1 MQSNPAPVSVVIPC
15 FRCKDTIERAV
26 HSIAQQTLPVFE
38 VILVDDCSADGTL
51 ALLYAMQKRYP
62 QGWLK
67 VIALQS
73 NQGPGSARNRGWQQA
88 KQEYIAFLDA
98 DDAWHSQ
105 KIEIQYGWMSRHPEV
120 ALTGH
125 AEHYNLPESQTEKPI
140 TNITDPVLINPHQLL
155 RKNVF
160 STRSVMLK
168 KGLEQRFKEGQY
180 YCEDYLLWLQICLSQ
195 QACYRFSI
203 PLALVFK
210 KAYGEAGLASN
221 LFQMEKGELQSY
233 AEVTKQGLISP
244 LTRFAYSTLSVL
256 KFIKRLIY
264 VSLKLNK

>member
-1 MQSNPAPVSVVIPC
+1 M
-15 FRCKDTIERAV
+15 
-26 HSIAQQTLPVFE
+26 SIAQQTLPVSE
-38 VILVDDCSADGTL
+38 VILVDDCSEDGTL
-51 ALLYAMQKRYP
+51 QLLHSMQKCYP

-67 VIALQS
+67 VIALES

-88 KQEYIAFLDA
+88 KQEYLAFLDA

-125 AEHYNLPESQTEKPI
+125 AEHYSQSEVLTEKPI
-140 TNITDPVLINPHQLL
+140 TDITDPVLIKPDQLL
-155 RKNVF
+155 LKNVF

-168 KGLEQRFKEGQY
+168 RDLQQKFKEGQY

-195 QACYRFSI
+195 QACYKFTI
-203 PLALVFK
+203 PLAFVFK
-210 KAYGEAGLASN
+210 KAYGEAGLAAN

-233 AEVTKQGLISP
+233 AEVAKQGLISP
-244 LTRFAYSTLSVL
+244 LTRFVYSTISLV
-256 KFIKRLIY
+256 KFIKRLVY
-264 VSLKLNK
+264 VSLRLNK